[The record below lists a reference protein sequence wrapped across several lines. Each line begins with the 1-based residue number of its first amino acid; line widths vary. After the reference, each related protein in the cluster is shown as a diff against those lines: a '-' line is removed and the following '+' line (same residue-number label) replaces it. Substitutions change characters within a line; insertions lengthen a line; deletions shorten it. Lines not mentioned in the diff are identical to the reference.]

1 MKVPYAFET
10 TSAALSPVFTYSRGV
25 SINVEYAIRQS
36 SSDIISVYLYNTHK
50 DVELLL
56 WQSSPYAI
64 YGVLHSCITLSEDL
78 GMLDV
83 RIKVDFNHGD
93 AMWKDENDGQTAVR
107 KLMIDREACPG
118 ILYPFH
124 SFFCIMSKTELELKA
139 GLM

>member
-1 MKVPYAFET
+1 MKVPHAFKA
-10 TSAALSPVFTYSRGV
+10 TSAALSPVFKYSRGI

-36 SSDIISVYLYNTHK
+36 SSDIISVYLYKTHK

-56 WQSSPYAI
+56 WQSTPYAI

-83 RIKVDFNHGD
+83 RIKVEFTNGD
-93 AMWKDENDGQTAVR
+93 AMLKDEKDGQTAVR
-107 KLMIDREACPG
+107 KLLIDTEACPG

-124 SFFCIMSKTELELKA
+124 SFFCIMSKTKFKY
-139 GLM
+139 